1 MFVFSATTQINI
13 SQGAIGDCA
22 VYFLN
27 SFLKMEGPHNGLDKR
42 LFLHL
47 PMGFCAS
54 VFFFCL
60 VHSVVCVLCLCCAR
74 QGPAGNVYYLDLDVL
89 ETKCHTGSPKPWKR
103 CDIRPFMETVG
114 HTCTCL
120 CVVCARLTV
129 NWKEISLF
137 IYFPL
142 LWMTFWFSY
151 CLHRVCSSSGGYF
164 FINHH
169 SELKPLYLYKS

>member
-13 SQGAIGDCA
+13 SQGATGDCA

-47 PMGFCAS
+47 PMGF
-54 VFFFCL
+54 VPRFFFSGTQC
-60 VHSVVCVLCLCCAR
+60 CLCR

-114 HTCTCL
+114 HTCTSPKTFVCFL
-120 CVVCARLTV
+120 CKACEDSLHYPV

-151 CLHRVCSSSGGYF
+151 CLQWVCSSSGGYF
-164 FINHH
+164 
-169 SELKPLYLYKS
+169 P

>member
-22 VYFLN
+22 AYFLN

-42 LFLHL
+42 LFLCQW
-47 PMGFCAS
+47 GF
-54 VFFFCL
+54 VPLFFFCL
-60 VHSVVCVLCLCCAR
+60 LHSVVCVLCLCCAR

-114 HTCTCL
+114 HTCTSPKTFVCFL
-120 CVVCARLTV
+120 CKACEDSLHYTV
-129 NWKEISLF
+129 N
-137 IYFPL
+137 
-142 LWMTFWFSY
+142 
-151 CLHRVCSSSGGYF
+151 
-164 FINHH
+164 
-169 SELKPLYLYKS
+169 